1 MEKKSYQ
8 YLQNIKATLEK
19 LSDDI
24 EKDYY
29 KMHYECIK
37 ELEKDKKDKK
47 IQNEEMLSLYKKLL
61 NNDVMRLT
69 WIKNKMPWYITK
81 FFKISSNELMLID
94 NNVYIGVNFG
104 KSQETNCF
112 VQITP
117 QDIGW

>member
-8 YLQNIKATLEK
+8 HLQNIKATLEK

-69 WIKNKMPWYITK
+69 WIKIKCRGILLSFLK
-81 FFKISSNELMLID
+81 FQVMN
-94 NNVYIGVNFG
+94 
-104 KSQETNCF
+104 
-112 VQITP
+112 
-117 QDIGW
+117 